1 MIDPRVLKFFKTDDA
16 QLRTFFTSKGAGK
29 GPAGEDTPADE
40 LFEKKVEFM
49 KWVAGLIEDGRNQ
62 CFDTYRHITST
73 SLMLDSQPT
82 LPENIPLM
90 AYAQGKIDVTVAEKE
105 LKALGCADKFVEKRN
120 CAKEGEAEKIKTDVN
135 VARLHEVCVNVGRSL
150 LARRANAQTNKYGPL
165 RPFFKYETRGT
176 SMVDHLRADAFS
188 QYAEIIVDSY
198 NYRHIHDQCVHAMFA
213 SRTFLFPA
221 GAWDVATQTQVVPK
235 GFSGSSQEIDVEG
248 EPAKLRIGTVV
259 EREGV
264 IMSRPSSARCFYDT
278 SHAPSTLNADIG
290 CRYVGFFDVQRYGDV
305 RRNPNYF
312 NTDRISWNSSGR
324 SVLDNNRAY
333 FDLVFAGQPIN
344 FPNAPVAALTTDIA
358 AANERTAQSF
368 TYRSG
373 SDDENAVFVTDIRVK
388 VIPKEWG
395 MGEYMHPV
403 WLRLLVA
410 SDDTVVFAEW
420 LPSLP
425 AIYWGHGEDDTRLLN
440 ITMAHEI
447 MPWQDQLSNIFSQ
460 LLLKMK
466 HALLRIIII
475 NTDIVPKAIVTELR
489 NKLNSPK
496 YYIEPHLL
504 EVSLN
509 EVAKEHG
516 LDIANAIRIIGAGE
530 GTNANESEYINNAFK
545 AIIQIL
551 AIMERLLNMSPQEQG
566 QPAPREITAEEVA
579 AIESTTQAT
588 FNAISASI
596 DKARAAWKRLIYES
610 AMAYASNVVPLP
622 IAQRFSRDT
631 IAAAG
636 FTVVEDPAGEAV
648 KSTARRGHTVLGTF
662 SKLAH
667 NYVFSSRDG
676 GDRASN
682 REAANVLQQF
692 LIGLI
697 PQIGPEAIG
706 KKRIFDIINEIF
718 RLLSSYDLKLE
729 MNDDETDSIT
739 SPEAQKQM
747 ASMQEQFAAHLQ
759 KLQEVLQEH
768 ENEISSVTDAV
779 EKIGEVLRELRPAA

>member
-16 QLRTFFTSKGAGK
+16 QLRTFFTAKPAGK
-29 GPAGEDTPADE
+29 GPEGEDVPADS
-40 LFEKKVEFM
+40 LYAKKVEFT
-49 KWVAGLIEDGRNQ
+49 KWLGGLIETGRNQ
-62 CFDTYRHITST
+62 CFSTYRHITST
-73 SLMLDSQPT
+73 NLMLDSQPT
-82 LPENIPLM
+82 LSENIPLM

-105 LKALGCADKFVEKRN
+105 LTMLGCADKFVEKRN
-120 CAKEGEAEKIKTDVN
+120 CAKEGEPVKMKTDIN

-150 LARRANAQTNKYGPL
+150 LARRANAQTNKYNPL
-165 RPFFKYETRGT
+165 RPFFKYEIRGT

-188 QYAEIIVDSY
+188 QYAEVMTDSY
-198 NYRHIHDQCVHAMFA
+198 NYRHIHDQCIHAMFA

-221 GAWDVATQTQVVPK
+221 GAWDVDTQTHIVPDNFNGK
-235 GFSGSSQEIDVEG
+235 AQEIEIDG
-248 EPAKLRIGTVV
+248 KKLKVGTRI

-264 IMSRPSSARCFYDT
+264 KMSRPSSARCFYDT
-278 SHAPSTLNADIG
+278 SHPPSTLNADLG

-305 RRNPNYF
+305 RKNPAYF
-312 NTDRISWNSSGR
+312 NTDRISWNSSGK
-324 SVLDNNRAY
+324 SVLDANRAY

-344 FPNAPVAALTTDIA
+344 FPKTPAAVGTDVAAQ
-358 AANERTAQSF
+358 NERAAQSF
-368 TYRSG
+368 LYNTG
-373 SDDENAVFVTDIRVK
+373 SDDENAIFVTDIRVK

-395 MGEYMHPV
+395 MGDYMHPV

-410 SDDTVVFAEW
+410 SDDTVVYAEW

-425 AIYWGHGEDDTRLLN
+425 AIYWGHAEDDTRLLN

-466 HALLRIIII
+466 HALLRIILV
-475 NTDIVPKAIVTELR
+475 NTDIIPKDIVTKLR
-489 NKLNSPK
+489 DKLNSPK

-504 EVSLN
+504 EVSIHEDL
-509 EVAKEHG
+509 KEHG
-516 LDIANAIRIIGAGE
+516 LDLSQAIKIIGAGE

-588 FNAISASI
+588 FNAISTSI

-610 AMAYASNVVPLP
+610 SMAHASNVVPLP
-622 IAQRFSRDT
+622 VAQRFTRKT
-631 IAAAG
+631 IEDAG
-636 FTVVEDPAGEAV
+636 FQVVSDPSGETE
-648 KSTARRGHTVLGTF
+648 KSTARRGYTVLGTF
-662 SKLAH
+662 EKLVH

-692 LIGLI
+692 LVGIL

-706 KKRIFDIINEIF
+706 KQRIFDIINEIF

-729 MNDDETDSIT
+729 MNEDESDDVN
-739 SPEAQKQM
+739 SPKANEAM
-747 ASMQEQFAAHLQ
+747 ANLQQQVADAMQ
-759 KLQEVLQEH
+759 KLQEVLKEH
-768 ENEISSVTDAV
+768 EQEIETLSGAI
-779 EKIGEVLRELRPAA
+779 EKIDEVLRELRPAA